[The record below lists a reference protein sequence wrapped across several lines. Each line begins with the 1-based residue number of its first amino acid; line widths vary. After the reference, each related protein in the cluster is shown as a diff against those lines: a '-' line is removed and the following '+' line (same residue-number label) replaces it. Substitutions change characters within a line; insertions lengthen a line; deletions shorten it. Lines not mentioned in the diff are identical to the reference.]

1 MMQYKLRK
9 EGSGGCRLEQFVFFL
24 RSIFCGRNKKWNK
37 KEENPLYHFARLLR
51 SWLWRVGVD
60 PRVNGMKQK
69 QYSHILV
76 CYLFLGVSFF
86 RVLLASAQHRNAI
99 EQTRI
104 ARTSKTRIAR
114 TSKTVAWEARTWFYR
129 GAVAKPQT
137 SQWWVLRLRLFK
149 RRTILQV
156 STGRNPQEVSLFSR

>member
-37 KEENPLYHFARLLR
+37 KEENPLYHFARLLL

-76 CYLFLGVSFF
+76 CYLLLGVSFF

-99 EQTRI
+99 EQ
-104 ARTSKTRIAR
+104 TRIAR